1 MMIYGW
7 IYNPFQAVEKILA
20 NLLNSAHSLDEL
32 SLQLPAGAYTTFITF
47 EKNKALAYSMHLSRL
62 EETSKLSGYEVII
75 NRKMFNKTL
84 SDLINSININNLKIR
99 LILDFKNPLKTIYIL
114 AEPVQFPPEDYYLK
128 GVDVQISH
136 LERMTPEAK
145 KTDFIQVSHKLRETL
160 QGRLNEAVMVNEN
173 GELLEGLSSNFF
185 GVINGVVQTA
195 GSGILEGIT
204 RRLVIDE
211 IVEHEIPIRYTPIKI
226 QEIGSLDEAF
236 ITSTSRFVLPIR
248 KMDDIVIGEDIPGA
262 ITKQVMNFYKL
273 RMQSELETI

>member
-7 IYNPFQAVEKILA
+7 IYNPFQAVEKIPA

-47 EKNKALAYSMHLSRL
+47 EKNKALAYSLHLSRL

-75 NRKMFNKTL
+75 NREAFNKAL
-84 SDLINSININNLKIR
+84 SDLVNSVNISNLKIR

-145 KTDFIQVSHKLRETL
+145 KTDFIQASHKLREIL

-195 GSGILEGIT
+195 SSGILEGIT

-211 IVEHEIPIRYTPIKI
+211 IVKHKIPIRYAPIKI

-248 KMDDIVIGEDIPGA
+248 KMDDIVIGEDIPGT

-273 RMQSELETI
+273 GMQSELETI

>member
-7 IYNPFQAVEKILA
+7 IYNPFQAVEKIPA
-20 NLLNSAHSLDEL
+20 SLLNSVHSLDEL

-47 EKNKALAYSMHLSRL
+47 EKNKALAYSLHLSRL
-62 EETSKLSGYEVII
+62 EETSKLSGYEVLI
-75 NRKMFNKTL
+75 NREVFNKAL
-84 SDLINSININNLKIR
+84 SDLVNSINISNLKIR

-114 AEPVQFPPEDYYLK
+114 AEPAQFPPEDYYLK

-145 KTDFIQVSHKLRETL
+145 KTDFIQASHKLRETL

-195 GSGILEGIT
+195 SSGILEGIT

-211 IVEHEIPIRYTPIKI
+211 IVKHKIPIRYAPIKI

-248 KMDDIVIGEDIPGA
+248 KMDDIVIGDDIPGT

>member
-1 MMIYGW
+1 MIYGW
-7 IYNPFQAVEKILA
+7 IYKPFQAVEKIPA
-20 NLLNSAHSLDEL
+20 NLLNNAHSLDEL

-47 EKNKALAYSMHLSRL
+47 EKNKALAYSLHLSRL
-62 EETSKLSGYEVII
+62 EDTSKLSGYEVII
-75 NRKMFNKTL
+75 NREAFNKAL
-84 SDLINSININNLKIR
+84 SDLVNSVNISNLKIR

-195 GSGILEGIT
+195 SSGILEGIT

-211 IVEHEIPIRYTPIKI
+211 IVKHKIPIRYAPIKI

-248 KMDDIVIGEDIPGA
+248 KIDDIVIGDDIPGP